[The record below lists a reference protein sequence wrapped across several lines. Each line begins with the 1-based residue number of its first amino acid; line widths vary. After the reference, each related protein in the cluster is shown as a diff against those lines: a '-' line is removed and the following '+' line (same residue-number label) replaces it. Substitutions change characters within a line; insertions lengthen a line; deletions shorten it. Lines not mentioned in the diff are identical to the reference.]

1 MNSLEPKPTTSVIG
15 DILSHLSN
23 LVRKEVD
30 LAKSEVRQNLGRAGT
45 AIGLL
50 VGAVVLILVALNVL
64 AAAAV
69 AAMAEAGMNGGLAAL
84 IVGVVLLVIAAIM
97 AFKGKSDLS
106 AKSLAPTRTAE
117 NLRRDATALKE
128 QING

>member
-30 LAKSEVRQNLGRAGT
+30 LAKSEIRQNFARAGT

-69 AAMAEAGMNGGLAAL
+69 AAMAEAGMNAGLAAL
-84 IVGVVLLVIAAIM
+84 IVGAVLLVVAAIM

-106 AKSLAPTRTAE
+106 AKSLAPTRTSE

>member
-69 AAMAEAGMNGGLAAL
+69 AAMAEAGMNAGLAAL
-84 IVGVVLLVIAAIM
+84 IVGAVLLIVAAIM

-106 AKSLAPTRTAE
+106 AESLAPTRTAE

>member
-1 MNSLEPKPTTSVIG
+1 MNSLDPKPTTSVIG

-45 AIGLL
+45 AVGLL

-69 AAMAEAGMNGGLAAL
+69 AAMAEAGMNAGLAAL
-84 IVGVVLLVIAAIM
+84 IVGAVLLVIAAIM

-106 AKSLAPTRTAE
+106 AESLAPTRTAE

>member
-30 LAKSEVRQNLGRAGT
+30 LAKSEIRQNLGRAGT

-69 AAMAEAGMNGGLAAL
+69 AAMAEAGMNAGLAAL
-84 IVGVVLLVIAAIM
+84 IVGAVLLIVAAIM